1 MVKKLFKHEFLAYA
15 RVMSIVYIILL
26 TVATANR
33 IIQVFETD
41 TTAYTIISVIS
52 GITYGISIFMAFF
65 ASFWMG
71 IVRFHRNL
79 FTAEGYLSF
88 TLPVTPTQHIL
99 VKVVTA
105 VCFSLITIIAA
116 LISGCIATAG
126 ELLAEIW
133 KALIYLI
140 KEAFEEHGIQTVL
153 VGIGLAVLLLVGA
166 FANTLLYNT
175 FIAIGQLSKK
185 NRILAAFGAYFVFY
199 IISQVVVTVIGIG
212 LSELAFNGVL
222 DRIVMWIDRNPYTA
236 THIGIWG
243 GIMLTSLFGYI
254 EFIVTKTIITKKL
267 NLE

>member
-1 MVKKLFKHEFLAYA
+1 M
-15 RVMSIVYIILL
+15 
-26 TVATANR
+26 T
-33 IIQVFETD
+33 
-41 TTAYTIISVIS
+41 
-52 GITYGISIFMAFF
+52 
-65 ASFWMG
+65 
-71 IVRFHRNL
+71 
-79 FTAEGYLSF
+79 F

-116 LISGCIATAG
+116 LISGCIATPG
-126 ELLAEIW
+126 ELLVEIW

-199 IISQVVVTVIGIG
+199 IVSQVVVTVIGIG

-243 GIMLTSLFGYI
+243 GILLTSLFGYI